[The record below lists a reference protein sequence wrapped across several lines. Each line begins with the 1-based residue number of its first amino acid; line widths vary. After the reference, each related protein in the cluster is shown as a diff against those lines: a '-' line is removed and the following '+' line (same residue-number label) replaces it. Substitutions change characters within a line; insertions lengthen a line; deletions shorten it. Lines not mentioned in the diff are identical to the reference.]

1 MNRSEEQ
8 SWIDMPL
15 GSVANFNIKGRLVI
29 IRVPGGWVVN
39 NAFVPEKPTAELRER
54 YFGLMEKMA
63 EQK

>member
-15 GSVANFNIKGRLVI
+15 GSIANFGRLVI